1 MSYQMT
7 DIIYLK
13 FSINSRYVFFN
24 QPTLL
29 SLFLVTEPLFTI
41 KNAFLIV
48 WGVGLNL
55 ILSVRTKGSQCYLH
69 LPVKEFHLPGSRDK
83 FTCKETPNMVK
94 ASMHGKRTKSYYM
107 FLKFWI
113 LS

>member
-41 KNAFLIV
+41 KNAFFNSL
-48 WGVGLNL
+48 GG
-55 ILSVRTKGSQCYLH
+55 RAQ
-69 LPVKEFHLPGSRDK
+69 
-83 FTCKETPNMVK
+83 PN
-94 ASMHGKRTKSYYM
+94 S
-107 FLKFWI
+107 FC
-113 LS
+113 